1 MNNTLLVYPFA
12 LSPSTMLRTG
22 LSKGCSHHDE
32 ASTSSARTGLH
43 KAPHYLLAA
52 LITLTL
58 SALASIAHADNRPT
72 TAENLATIERLQR
85 TLQQREFSRTGNPYA
100 LAKAGAWL
108 DFALDEYYEPDRSG
122 IVQDA
127 TDEAAVILAQLD
139 AQPGFDA
146 SATPHPYASERVRD
160 DLWQQVATM
169 KQHPDFACASE
180 KTAEL
185 EVQLVWTGHEKWEAG
200 WSQAEP
206 YARIAENLAVEAQQQ
221 LDACAQ
227 KHASITH
234 TVVEQRSLST
244 DALFAFG
251 RAGIDDLA
259 PGGRQKLDALADEL
273 KTWKSLEHIQLSGHT
288 DRLGSDRYNQKL
300 SQQRADTIKHYLA
313 GRDIR
318 AEVIEATGRGESQP
332 IVQCHAQRDSHALIE
347 CLQPNRRV
355 ELIISG
361 QRN

>member
-1 MNNTLLVYPFA
+1 
-12 LSPSTMLRTG
+12 ML
-22 LSKGCSHHDE
+22 
-32 ASTSSARTGLH
+32 A
-43 KAPHYLLAA
+43 
-52 LITLTL
+52 L
-58 SALASIAHADNRPT
+58 SALASVAHADNRPT
-72 TAENLATIERLQR
+72 TAADLATIERLQR

-108 DFALDEYYEPDRSG
+108 DFALDEYYEPDRTG

-139 AQPGFDA
+139 VQPGFDA

-180 KTAEL
+180 KVAEL

-206 YARIAENLAVEAQQQ
+206 YARIAENLAVEAQHQ
-221 LDACAQ
+221 LDACAL
-227 KHASITH
+227 KHTPAPPRI
-234 TVVEQRSLST
+234 VVEQRSLGT

-251 RAGIDDLA
+251 RAGVGDLA
-259 PGGRQKLDALADEL
+259 PGGRLKLDTLADEL
-273 KTWKSLEHIQLSGHT
+273 KTWKSLERIQLTGHT

-300 SQQRADTIKHYLA
+300 SQQRAEAIKRYLV
-313 GRDIR
+313 GRGIA
-318 AEVIEATGRGESQP
+318 AEVIEVHGQGESAP
-332 IVQCHAQRDSHALIE
+332 IVQCRAQRDARALIE

-355 ELIISG
+355 ELLIQG
-361 QRN
+361 VHQ

>member
-1 MNNTLLVYPFA
+1 MNNILLAYPFA
-12 LSPSTMLRTG
+12 LSLPKG
-22 LSKGCSHHDE
+22 GCSHHDE

-43 KAPHYLLAA
+43 KAPHYLLAVA
-52 LITLTL
+52 ITLTL
-58 SALASIAHADNRPT
+58 SALASVAHADNRPT
-72 TAENLATIERLQR
+72 TAADLATIERLQR
-85 TLQQREFSRTGNPYA
+85 SLQQREFSRTGNPYA

-146 SATPHPYASERVRD
+146 SATRQPYASERVRD

-180 KTAEL
+180 KIAEL

-206 YARIAENLAVEAQQQ
+206 YARIAENLAIEAQHQ

-227 KHASITH
+227 KHAPTAPRI
-234 TVVEQRSLST
+234 VVEQRSLGT

-251 RAGIDDLA
+251 RASVDDLA
-259 PGGRQKLDALADEL
+259 PGGRLKLDALADEL

-288 DRLGSDRYNQKL
+288 DRLGSARTNQKL
-300 SQQRADTIKHYLA
+300 SQQRAEAIKRYLV
-313 GRDIR
+313 GRGIR
-318 AEVIEATGRGESQP
+318 ADIIEATGRGESQP
-332 IVQCHAQRDSHALIE
+332 IVQCRAQRDSHALIE

-355 ELIISG
+355 EFIISG
-361 QRN
+361 QHS

>member
-12 LSPSTMLRTG
+12 LNPSTMLRTG

-85 TLQQREFSRTGNPYA
+85 SLQQREFSRTGNPYA
-100 LAKAGAWL
+100 LAKVGAWL

-146 SATPHPYASERVRD
+146 SATRQPYASERVRD

-180 KTAEL
+180 KIAEL

-206 YARIAENLAVEAQQQ
+206 YARIAENLAVEAQHQ
-221 LDACAQ
+221 LDACAL
-227 KHASITH
+227 KHAPTPPRI
-234 TVVEQRSLST
+234 VVEQRSLGT

-259 PGGRQKLDALADEL
+259 PGGRLKLDALAYDKYPALTEAEIKAL
-273 KTWKSLEHIQLSGHT
+273 VVDDKWLAAIAAAIHGEM
-288 DRLGSDRYNQKL
+288 DRI
-300 SQQRADTIKHYLA
+300 SQTL
-313 GRDIR
+313 
-318 AEVIEATGRGESQP
+318 T
-332 IVQCHAQRDSHALIE
+332 
-347 CLQPNRRV
+347 RRV
-355 ELIISG
+355 KELAERYETPLPQLEQKVKNLAVKVEAHLAKMG
-361 QRN
+361 FKV